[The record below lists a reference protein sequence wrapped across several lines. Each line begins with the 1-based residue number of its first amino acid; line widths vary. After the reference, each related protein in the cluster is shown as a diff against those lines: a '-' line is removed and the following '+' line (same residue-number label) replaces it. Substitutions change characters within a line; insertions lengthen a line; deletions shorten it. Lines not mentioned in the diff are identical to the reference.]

1 MFIQSYM
8 RSAVSIAVLA
18 LGMQAMPS
26 AASEIPL
33 PEEVFANIPSSAK
46 TGAWWHW
53 MGSYVTKD
61 AIVKD
66 LDWFREMGIGT
77 VTIFGL
83 ADTCAPCSMKFGNSP
98 VKEIVAFT
106 PEWWALV
113 KFACEEAEK
122 RGIEVGVHN
131 CPGYTSS
138 GGEWIEPRLAMREL
152 VFNVTN
158 VEKQIHLNSRS
169 IYALHNLK
177 TGRADSPRIP
187 SRRTDLQEIA
197 VVDGIKV
204 QHIPMGTFIH
214 PAQPEAFGLEC
225 DKMNPEAVDLHL
237 DRVIGDIK
245 KYVGEQVGRGFKFVL
260 LDSYEAGHPTWTPN
274 MREEFIKRRGYD
286 PLPFLPILGGFKVAA
301 APDKEAENK
310 FRRDYSRTIADL
322 YRDVLFKR
330 MREKLNA
337 AGLEF
342 ACEPYH
348 GPFDT
353 RECAAY
359 VDRLMTEF
367 WFNSNPER
375 PYPNPIGW
383 NHWRKIDGSR
393 HNIIEAEA
401 FTSGPPHA
409 NWIAT
414 PSLLKASADDQFAR
428 GINRMTIHSC
438 VLQPWAEDVLPGKV
452 MGRWGSHFGRTQTWG
467 LSGKGFFEYLNRC
480 QALLQWGDIGKD
492 RVSGRNIKPAKTHF
506 TSLCRQGRGRNVFFV
521 ANHSAHAASID
532 LALPSKEVS
541 ARWFDPVT
549 GKISSVDVIGGV
561 VSMSFAPNASGFLEV
576 VKCTT
581 SPTPSS
587 SPTPTP
593 SPSPSTS
600 TSTST
605 KLHLTKPFT
614 VTFGERTIQ
623 MTELKDW
630 TSFEDPLVR
639 YFSGTAVYRTTFSL
653 DASQTGAER
662 ISLGN
667 CNRQVAEV
675 TINGRK
681 IGTLWCE
688 PYEIDLPRGILKS
701 GENELRIDFTNV
713 WANRLIGDEQEKADC
728 EFVPAQFMG
737 GGSHLKRFPDWFKD
751 GISARPSKGRKCF
764 TDWNFFTKDSPLVPS
779 GLLGPIELK

>member
-1 MFIQSYM
+1 M
-8 RSAVSIAVLA
+8 RNAVLLAAMA
-18 LGMQAMPS
+18 LGMQAMP
-26 AASEIPL
+26 AVASEMPL
-33 PEEVFANIPSSAK
+33 PEEVFMNIPSSAK

-53 MGSYVTKD
+53 MGSYVTRD

-77 VTIFGL
+77 VTVFGL

-98 VKEIVAFT
+98 VKEIIAFT

-138 GGEWIEPRLAMREL
+138 GGDWVPPRLAMREL

-158 VEKQIHLNSRS
+158 VQKQINPHSRS

-177 TGRADSPRIP
+177 TGRAGCPYIP
-187 SRRTDLQEIA
+187 SRHSDLQEIGE
-197 VVDGIKV
+197 VDGIRI

-237 DRVIGDIK
+237 DRVIGDIR
-245 KYVGEQVGRGFKFVL
+245 KYVGEQVGRGLKFVL

-274 MREEFIKRRGYD
+274 MREEFKARRGYD

-301 APDKEAENK
+301 APDKEAEQK

-342 ACEPYH
+342 ACEPYY

-353 RECAAY
+353 RECAAH

-367 WFNSNPER
+367 WFNPNPER
-375 PYPNPIGW
+375 PYPTPLGW
-383 NHWRKIDGSR
+383 NRWTKTDGSR
-393 HNIIEAEA
+393 HNVIEAEA

-409 NWIAT
+409 NWLAT

-438 VLQPWAEDVLPGKV
+438 VLQPWADDVLPGKV

-467 LSGKGFFEYLNRC
+467 MSGKGFFTYLNRC
-480 QALLQWGDIGKD
+480 QALLQWGEPGTA
-492 RVSGRNIKPAKTHF
+492 RVRGRNIKPAKTHF
-506 TSLCRQGRGRNVFFV
+506 SSLCRQGAGRSLFFV

-532 LALPSKEVS
+532 LELPAKDVM

-549 GKISSVDVIGGV
+549 GRISPVDVVDGIAAL
-561 VSMSFAPNASGFLEV
+561 SFAPNGSGFLEV
-576 VKCTT
+576 VKGASVPAASATAKQD
-581 SPTPSS
+581 SFRP
-587 SPTPTP
+587 
-593 SPSPSTS
+593 
-600 TSTST
+600 
-605 KLHLTKPFT
+605 LMKPFA
-614 VTFGERTIQ
+614 VTFKDRTVQ
-623 MTELKDW
+623 MPELKDW
-630 TSFEDPLVR
+630 TSFDEPDVK
-639 YFSGTAVYRTTFSL
+639 YFSGTAVYRTKFTL
-653 DASQTGAER
+653 DGSRTGAAR

-675 TINGRK
+675 VLNGRSL
-681 IGTLWCE
+681 GTLWCE
-688 PYEIDLPRGILKS
+688 PYELELPRGLLKS
-701 GENELRIDFTNV
+701 GENDLRIDFTNV
-713 WANRLIGDEQEKADC
+713 WANRLIGDEQEPQDC

-737 GGSHLKRFPDWFKD
+737 GGSHLKSFPDWFKD
-751 GISARPSKGRKCF
+751 GISARTSKGRKCF

>member
-1 MFIQSYM
+1 MKSILKVS
-8 RSAVSIAVLA
+8 SLTVALSIAA
-18 LGMQAMPS
+18 AAAFAAPS
-26 AASEIPL
+26 QIPL
-33 PEEVFANIPSSAK
+33 PEEVFSNIPDTAK

-66 LDWFREMGIGT
+66 LDWFKEMEIGS

-106 PEWWALV
+106 PEWWKLV

-138 GGEWIEPRLAMREL
+138 GGSWIPPRLAMREL

-158 VEKQIHLNSRS
+158 VHKQIHLNSRS

-187 SRRTDLQEIA
+187 SRHTDLQEIG
-197 VVDGIKV
+197 VVDGIRV

-245 KYVGEQVGRGFKFVL
+245 KYLGEQVGRGLKFVL
-260 LDSYEAGHPTWTPN
+260 LDSYEAGHPSWTPN
-274 MREEFIKRRGYD
+274 MREEFKSRRGYD
-286 PLPFLPILGGFKVAA
+286 PLPFLPILGGFEVSA
-301 APDKEAENK
+301 APDEVAKKK
-310 FRRDYSRTIADL
+310 FREDYARTIREL

-342 ACEPYH
+342 ACEPYY
-348 GPFDT
+348 GPFDS
-353 RECAAY
+353 RECAMY

-367 WFNSNPER
+367 WFNPNVDR
-375 PYPNPIGW
+375 PYPSPIGW
-383 NHWRKIDGSR
+383 NSWKKLDGSR

-438 VLQPWAEDVLPGKV
+438 VLRPWADDVLPGKV
-452 MGRWGSHFGRTQTWG
+452 MGRWGTHFGRTQTW
-467 LSGKGFFEYLNRC
+467 SKCGKGFFEYLNRC
-480 QALLQWGDIGKD
+480 QALLQWGEPGRD
-492 RVSGRNIKPAKTHF
+492 RVSGRDIKPAKTHF
-506 TSLCRQGRGRNVFFV
+506 SSVCRQGRGRSLFFV
-521 ANHSAHAASID
+521 ANHSAHAASINLSLGAKD
-532 LALPSKEVS
+532 VT

-549 GKISSVDVIGGV
+549 GKITPVKVANGV
-561 VSMSFAPNASGFLEV
+561 VAMSFPPNGSGFLEV
-576 VKCTT
+576 VKGTASALACEERAEK
-581 SPTPSS
+581 SS
-587 SPTPTP
+587 NRFVPAM
-593 SPSPSTS
+593 
-600 TSTST
+600 
-605 KLHLTKPFT
+605 KPFS
-614 VTFGERTIQ
+614 VAFGSHAVQ
-623 MTELKDW
+623 MDELKDW
-630 TSFEDPLVR
+630 TSFDEKEVK
-639 YFSGTAVYRTTFSL
+639 YFSGTAVYKTSFAL
-653 DASQTGAER
+653 KGSQTEAR
-662 ISLGN
+662 NISLGN
-667 CNRQVAEV
+667 CNRQVV
-675 TINGRK
+675 RVSINGSTL
-681 IGTLWCE
+681 GTLWCE
-688 PYEIDLPRGILKS
+688 PYEIAIPAGLLKR
-701 GENELRIDFTNV
+701 GENSLELEFTNV
-713 WANRLIGDEQEKADC
+713 WANRLIGDEQEPADC
-728 EFVPAQFMG
+728 EFVRAQFMG
-737 GGSHLKRFPDWFKD
+737 GGSHLKSFPDWFKD
-751 GISARPSKGRKCF
+751 GMSARPSKGRKCF
-764 TDWNFFTKDSPLVPS
+764 TDWNFFTKDTPLVPS
-779 GLLGPIELK
+779 GLLGPVELW